1 MNELLNELTELLKD
15 DILNNH
21 YGTGALYESIEFRFE
36 DKIRLYSEEYIKYL
50 KDGYYLQS
58 FFDRS
63 DIEELVSKI
72 YKIHIEDILKEKLE
86 R

>member
-1 MNELLNELTELLKD
+1 MNELLNELTQLLKD

-36 DKIRLYSEEYIKYL
+36 DKIRLYSEEYINYL
-50 KDGYYLQS
+50 EDGEYLQS

-63 DIEELVSKI
+63 DVEELISEI
-72 YKIHIEDILKEKLE
+72 YKIHIEEILKEKLE
-86 R
+86 K